1 MSTDNHPESDA
12 EMFPGAVRQLKVSGQ
27 RDDQNEKQ
35 DAGKQGRQIPTRE
48 ECMHALAQLPGLIA
62 MKILTAGQANAIRS
76 SYETLLKEHGKSL
89 NGQPRQL
96 SDEDVMKV
104 FREHPETLSLLEP
117 LLTKD
122 QVEMVIKGTKQDK
135 Q

>member
-1 MSTDNHPESDA
+1 MSNENLPDSSADS
-12 EMFPGAVRQLKVSGQ
+12 FRGAVSQIKVNAQ

-35 DAGKQGRQIPTRE
+35 AAGKQGCQIPTRE

-62 MKILTAGQANAIRS
+62 MKVFTPGQANAIRS
-76 SYETLLKEHGKSL
+76 TYESLLKEHGKSL
-89 NGQPRQL
+89 IGQSRQL

-122 QVEMVIKGTKQDK
+122 QVEMVIKGTKKDK